1 MSVARPARPR
11 PAPPARPTRHRVAAG
26 LVVVCLAVAA
36 ALHATYRDAL
46 VTLLPST
53 DMHELHVDFDT
64 FRLSAVQLLAG
75 GDIYTTPA
83 KLHNLNP
90 PLLTVL
96 LAPTALL
103 DAVPAYR
110 LFAAL
115 TLLMVLGAVLAV
127 ARELRLSHG
136 VTAAVALTVLASSP
150 LHGTLVLGQIYG
162 ILLVG
167 LVAGW
172 IAERHGHP
180 LVAAACYGATVALKP
195 SLAPLLLLPV
205 VRRRWRPAA
214 AGGGAAVAAS
224 LLGVVVAGL
233 ASGPEWLRIGFA
245 EPVPDSVDNASLPG
259 LAVRAGLP
267 SAVGTAL
274 GLAVLAGTLTVL
286 GRRRARVDPGGA
298 APWAVLAAGLLV
310 SPIAWHNYLMLLWPG
325 VLVLLVPDTA
335 PASTRRGAPYRP
347 GRAAVLLAVTV
358 IPVSWN
364 AMWPPEGGW
373 ASLGRSLY
381 CAVLLTYWWV
391 LLGSVSGP
399 GASSEPPASYRPA
412 DGDRPAAPP
421 SAPSDPPTAV
431 GRSESSTTTGR
442 SVTGESPRG
451 ASTTAAGAPAAPGV
465 GSSSGGSSS

>member
-127 ARELRLSHG
+127 ARELRLSGG

-205 VRRRWRPAA
+205 VLRRWRPAA

-286 GRRRARVDPGGA
+286 GR
-298 APWAVLAAGLLV
+298 
-310 SPIAWHNYLMLLWPG
+310 
-325 VLVLLVPDTA
+325 
-335 PASTRRGAPYRP
+335 
-347 GRAAVLLAVTV
+347 
-358 IPVSWN
+358 
-364 AMWPPEGGW
+364 
-373 ASLGRSLY
+373 SLY

-421 SAPSDPPTAV
+421 SAPSDPPTAA